1 MLAVFALE
9 SSGIVSSAVVA
20 TAVGIG
26 LSMAIARIGAWL
38 WVRNSGSRD
47 LVFGDLMLWGWLKR
61 MRTESRLTNSVEL
74 LGLDRSGAKVK
85 DVEISPQR
93 QTEILRGLATA
104 LETGDPFTHGHTK
117 RVTRYSYMLAKT
129 MRLPQETVRKI
140 RAAAAVH
147 DVGKIET
154 PSEIL
159 NKPGALTDE
168 EFDIMKRHSAVGA
181 TMVEQLGDPEITA
194 MVRHHHERMDGTG
207 YPDKLPG
214 EMIPLGARV
223 IAVADTFDAIISSRP
238 YRGARRH
245 KDAIEILERV
255 AGTQLDERAVYAFL
269 SYYSGRKPL
278 AWWLSFSA
286 GVQRV
291 VGGMGGWL
299 QHAQGASQGA
309 FSLAMAIG
317 LATASV
323 AIPGVA
329 DFGRKKAGS
338 AKPLVAVEKAS
349 DHIYVSDVVGGY
361 EIAPGPGAA
370 AAGLASASTDPA
382 REDADHLL
390 AASGSG
396 GALVGDPAPESAATD
411 EVVADPS
418 DVEAPAPTND
428 STPAPTNEDKAPGTT
443 PAPKDDKTPPKN
455 PCDDVAARARDEED
469 DECDVDGDDTDGG
482 DGGTDGTDGD
492 DSDGTDG
499 KEGDDSD
506 TNVSGP
512 TDGTDGDN
520 SQATDPIDGDDSDSG
535 APTDGGTAPTGGAD
549 ETDLTDGDNS
559 AGTDDSADDDSDTNV
574 SGPTDGTDGDNS
586 HGTDPR
592 DGDDSDTGAP
602 TGGPDNSH
610 TNNGSNG
617 NHGEGNN
624 GENGNH
630 GEGNNGNE
638 EPPGQVGNEP
648 PGQDGNEPPGQDGNE
663 PPGLV
668 DNEPP
673 GLDGN
678 EPPGLDGNEPPGLDG
693 NEPPGLV
700 DDEPQPVVVEEDPVT
715 EVVPPEEEQPLP
727 EDLDGDPLPEE
738 NAVLPE
744 VVVPEEIEVPVP
756 PSGDE

>member
-9 SSGIVSSAVVA
+9 SSGLISSAVVA

-26 LSMAIARIGAWL
+26 LSMALARLGAWV

-85 DVEISPQR
+85 DIDISAQR

-159 NKPGALTDE
+159 NKPGALTDQ

-181 TMVEQLGDPEITA
+181 KMVEQLGDPEITA

-207 YPDKLPG
+207 YPDNLPG

-338 AKPLVAVEKAS
+338 SKPLVAVERTA
-349 DHIYVSDVVGGY
+349 DHTYVSDLVGGY
-361 EIAPGPGAA
+361 DIAPGPGAA
-370 AAGLASASTDPA
+370 SAGLASVTTGPVRDG
-382 REDADHLL
+382 ADHML

-411 EVVADPS
+411 QVVADPPS
-418 DVEAPAPTND
+418 DVETPAPAPV
-428 STPAPTNEDKAPGTT
+428 PGE
-443 PAPKDDKTPPKN
+443 KETPPAN
-455 PCDDVAARARDEED
+455 PCDDMAARARDEED
-469 DECDVDGDDTDGG
+469 DDCDVDDDDTDGG

-535 APTDGGTAPTGGAD
+535 APTDGATVPPDGAD
-549 ETDLTDGDNS
+549 ETDLTDGDDS
-559 AGTDDSADDDSDTNV
+559 AGTDGSANDDSDTNV
-574 SGPTDGTDGDNS
+574 TGDTDGTDGDNS
-586 HGTDPR
+586 NGTDPL

-602 TGGPDNSH
+602 TGGPDN
-610 TNNGSNG
+610 TNNGDNG

-624 GENGNH
+624 GEEGNH
-630 GEGNNGNE
+630 GEGN
-638 EPPGQVGNEP
+638 
-648 PGQDGNEPPGQDGNE
+648 DGNDEEAPGH
-663 PPGLV
+663 
-668 DNEPP
+668 
-673 GLDGN
+673 
-678 EPPGLDGNEPPGLDG
+678 
-693 NEPPGLV
+693 V
-700 DDEPQPVVVEEDPVT
+700 DDEPVPLPEPVPVVEEEDIVA
-715 EVVPPEEEQPLP
+715 EVVPVEEEQPLP
-727 EDLDGDPLPEE
+727 DDLNEDPLPGED
-738 NAVLPE
+738 AVLPE